1 MNETSRNVSYLQT
14 TVSDTTF
21 KLSELQHYVDHFADN
36 LVLSSSQI
44 TVDPAAG
51 FASKAMNLTET
62 LNMCN
67 KNFNESEVRANEQ
80 GFVIEKI
87 LKELDT
93 KAPDTVL
100 FNINTLEKKVATIEM
115 HLQKEEEQG
124 IGAIRKACDE
134 LQVHVQ
140 TMQQELSE
148 KIDRESVGF
157 IVHEKYEEIVRY
169 LQDALQSSLEDENN
183 FKVKADEIQEMVIQL
198 SNSKADRTE
207 IANMQELMVKS
218 EALLKKV
225 GAQANV
231 KERLK
236 EFISKKEVDAL
247 LALKVDKSEF
257 DFQLQNAAANN
268 RRTRKAS
275 QQPGQMPVVDDAI
288 NKLPAIHPNNV
299 NQSTPFMT
307 DEVASDI
314 IGNRVRLNNDSS
326 TMHHSQSQKLPTPSG
341 AIPVIAIGR
350 SLSPPHSKQRATAGV
365 QGDFGAMSKSHKGK
379 SSKVSMSLPAA
390 TGPGAFRAASEAGQ
404 AGGWDKRAES
414 PSEGGGGAAGG
425 AAGADGYGRTEYPFV
440 PPNYEMDY
448 SQQAAT
454 TDHMAYLGAPV
465 AGGGFNSKSQHLV
478 HALPEGNSVPQAD
491 IEGEGMYVLCILF
504 VCDGLLIRAC
514 LFFLFRR
521 MLEGQDGK
529 LYYQDL
535 ESP

>member
-1 MNETSRNVSYLQT
+1 MTETGRNVSYLQT
-14 TVSDTTF
+14 CMGETTF
-21 KLSELQHYVDHFADN
+21 KLNELQHYVDHFADN

-51 FASKAMNLTET
+51 FAAKAMNLTET
-62 LNMCN
+62 LNICHN
-67 KNFNESEVRANEQ
+67 NFNESEVKANEQ
-80 GFVIEKI
+80 GFIIEKI

-236 EFISKKEVDAL
+236 EFISKKEIEAL
-247 LALKVDKSEF
+247 LALKVDKTEF
-257 DFQLQNAAANN
+257 DFQMQNAAANN

-275 QQPGQMPVVDDAI
+275 QPSQMAAVDDAI
-288 NKLPAIHPNNV
+288 NKLPSIHQNM

-307 DEVASDI
+307 DEVAGDI
-314 IGNRVRLNNDSS
+314 IGNRVHLSNEPL
-326 TMHHSQSQKLPTPSG
+326 HSQSQKLPPASG
-341 AIPVIAIGR
+341 AVPVIAIGR
-350 SLSPPHSKQRATAGV
+350 SLSPPGHSKRGTGGV
-365 QGDFGAMSKSHKGK
+365 QADFSSMSKSGKGK
-379 SSKVSMSLPAA
+379 NSKVSMSLPAA
-390 TGPGAFRAASEAGQ
+390 TGPGAFRSASEAGKP
-404 AGGWDKRAES
+404 GGWDKRPES
-414 PSEGGGGAAGG
+414 PSEGGAVGTPTGN
-425 AAGADGYGRTEYPFV
+425 GADGYGRTEYPFV

-448 SQQAAT
+448 AQQAAT
-454 TDHMAYLGAPV
+454 TDHMAYLGAPI

-478 HALPEGNSVPQAD
+478 HGLPEGSSVPQQD
-491 IEGEGMYVLCILF
+491 IEGEGL
-504 VCDGLLIRAC
+504 
-514 LFFLFRR
+514 
-521 MLEGQDGK
+521 
-529 LYYQDL
+529 
-535 ESP
+535 